1 MPIFSYS
8 HSFVL
13 PKKEFLMLMSYSSA
27 QTFISTSVV
36 YGMTPQ
42 SLYQPKNT
50 YSFKNIEDEI
60 NDV

>member
-1 MPIFSYS
+1 
-8 HSFVL
+8 
-13 PKKEFLMLMSYSSA
+13 MSYSSA

-60 NDV
+60 NDE